1 VTARAAEA
9 AEARRAREAEA
20 LRENLRRRKL
30 QARAREHEAA
40 DKPQDR
46 SCP

>member
-30 QARAREHEAA
+30 QARARENEAA